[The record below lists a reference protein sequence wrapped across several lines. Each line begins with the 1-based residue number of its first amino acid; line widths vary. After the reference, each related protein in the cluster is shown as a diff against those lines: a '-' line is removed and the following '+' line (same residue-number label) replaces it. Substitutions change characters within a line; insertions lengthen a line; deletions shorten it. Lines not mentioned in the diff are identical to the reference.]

1 MSEVVQGS
9 LSHLAGWERQY
20 VLGLLE
26 SEHKSPSA
34 LASGG
39 WSGHSASYGC
49 RLLKREAKPYE
60 RSRLERLR
68 LAPRGM
74 YLGVD
79 LVPVEHQGCWIEGVD
94 RVYSSSDKAPVW
106 GHNLLSSGLVRL
118 GEPPYPLSLEGFPS
132 AAMASEP
139 YAYRTPGQALLQT
152 VKVVTEAGYD
162 LKGVVFDNQFAGQVH
177 LAGLCAQNVPFVARA
192 RLNQKVEVELEGEA
206 RHLSIREL
214 GEQYPPGKARYYKRF
229 GWYAKRLSVTLAD
242 LGPLDVLLVWLPH
255 QEGFKLIAL
264 LSTLPTGVQEVIAA
278 WKARWDLERVHRL
291 LKQNLG
297 LCKCLCR
304 SYAAQL
310 KHADLTLTALLCIRQ
325 QKQLSPA
332 LSWRKAQLLSAQSL
346 RRQLLTG
353 LSA

>member
-1 MSEVVQGS
+1 M
-9 LSHLAGWERQY
+9 
-20 VLGLLE
+20 
-26 SEHKSPSA
+26 
-34 LASGG
+34 
-39 WSGHSASYGC
+39 
-49 RLLKREAKPYE
+49 
-60 RSRLERLR
+60 ERLR

-132 AAMASEP
+132 AALASEP

-192 RLNQKVEVELEGEA
+192 RLNQKVGVELEGEA

-214 GEQYPPGKARYYKRF
+214 GEQYPPSKARYYK
-229 GWYAKRLSVTLAD
+229 LI
-242 LGPLDVLLVWLPH
+242 VL
-255 QEGFKLIAL
+255 F
-264 LSTLPTGVQEVIAA
+264 STLPTGVQEVIAA

-310 KHADLTLTALLCIRQ
+310 KHADLTLTALLCIRE

>member
-1 MSEVVQGS
+1 
-9 LSHLAGWERQY
+9 
-20 VLGLLE
+20 
-26 SEHKSPSA
+26 
-34 LASGG
+34 
-39 WSGHSASYGC
+39 
-49 RLLKREAKPYE
+49 
-60 RSRLERLR
+60 
-68 LAPRGM
+68 M

-139 YAYRTPGQALLQT
+139 YAYHTPGQALLQT

-192 RLNQKVEVELEGEA
+192 RLNQKVVEVELEGEA
-206 RHLSIREL
+206 RRLSIREL

-229 GWYAKRLSVTLAD
+229 GWYAKRLRVTLAD
-242 LGPLDVLLVWLPH
+242 LGPLDVLRVWLPH

-278 WKARWDLERVHRL
+278 WKARWDLERVHRP

-310 KHADLTLTALLCIRQ
+310 KHADLTLTALLCIRK

-346 RRQLLTG
+346 RQQLLTG